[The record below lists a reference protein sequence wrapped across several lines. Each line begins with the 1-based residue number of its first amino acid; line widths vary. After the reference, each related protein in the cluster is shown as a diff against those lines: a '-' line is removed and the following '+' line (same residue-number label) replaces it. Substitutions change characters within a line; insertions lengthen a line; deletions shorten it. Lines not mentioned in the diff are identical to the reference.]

1 MSAVR
6 ARARFA
12 DSLFVRLL
20 AVLLVTSVPVVLLL
34 AGLLTG
40 QASQSLTAS
49 GGVSV
54 TNLAIGASSRLDTW
68 LTARQGD
75 MIMVAASVRGH
86 LHDTGPQTLISESDY
101 LGRDF
106 ASVEVVAADGSVIF
120 STAPAEFQASSEPWF
135 ASSLAAPLITPL
147 KVVGL
152 NVFWN
157 VTAPVLPLGDTS
169 ASVVIGELKLT
180 HLSEVF
186 TRFAAGGSTEIHLL
200 EQDRKLIY
208 SSAWGTITNDAE
220 LVNKGILSVS
230 ENSPAV
236 SAGLAGNSGAVRTT
250 DYRGLDVISGYAPV
264 PSIGWVVIA
273 SQLSSAVL
281 APISNQILIA
291 VFVTLL
297 AIVLTT
303 VIAVMLARWV
313 VRPVRA
319 LSAAAAQAGGGDL
332 TTRVK
337 PMGALELRQLA
348 ERFNAMI
355 AQLEELVTGLRDMS
369 SHATDSATK
378 LSSAAEELA
387 SATTEQTSAATETS
401 ASMEELARTSM
412 SIAETLER
420 LSVQAQETK
429 ENLQQAQAD
438 MQASGVRT
446 VALAG
451 RVNDINEILTL
462 INEIADQTNL
472 LALNAAIEAARAG
485 DAGRGFAVV
494 ADEVRRLAERSKTS
508 AGKIAKIIDSAR
520 TESNATVMAIEQSSK
535 QMDRGLRLL
544 DDVVEASSHVQLITQ
559 QQRTATDQVVEAME
573 QIAVGSRQVATT
585 AHEISQAAAGHA
597 GLATELEM
605 LSGNGSKKV

>member
-1 MSAVR
+1 
-6 ARARFA
+6 
-12 DSLFVRLL
+12 
-20 AVLLVTSVPVVLLL
+20 
-34 AGLLTG
+34 
-40 QASQSLTAS
+40 
-49 GGVSV
+49 
-54 TNLAIGASSRLDTW
+54 
-68 LTARQGD
+68 
-75 MIMVAASVRGH
+75 
-86 LHDTGPQTLISESDY
+86 
-101 LGRDF
+101 
-106 ASVEVVAADGSVIF
+106 
-120 STAPAEFQASSEPWF
+120 
-135 ASSLAAPLITPL
+135 
-147 KVVGL
+147 
-152 NVFWN
+152 
-157 VTAPVLPLGDTS
+157 
-169 ASVVIGELKLT
+169 
-180 HLSEVF
+180 
-186 TRFAAGGSTEIHLL
+186 
-200 EQDRKLIY
+200 
-208 SSAWGTITNDAE
+208 
-220 LVNKGILSVS
+220 
-230 ENSPAV
+230 
-236 SAGLAGNSGAVRTT
+236 
-250 DYRGLDVISGYAPV
+250 
-264 PSIGWVVIA
+264 
-273 SQLSSAVL
+273 
-281 APISNQILIA
+281 
-291 VFVTLL
+291 
-297 AIVLTT
+297 
-303 VIAVMLARWV
+303 MLARWV
-313 VRPVRA
+313 VRPVQA

-337 PMGALELRQLA
+337 PMGALEMRQLA
-348 ERFNAMI
+348 DRFNAMI

-597 GLATELEM
+597 GLATELEK